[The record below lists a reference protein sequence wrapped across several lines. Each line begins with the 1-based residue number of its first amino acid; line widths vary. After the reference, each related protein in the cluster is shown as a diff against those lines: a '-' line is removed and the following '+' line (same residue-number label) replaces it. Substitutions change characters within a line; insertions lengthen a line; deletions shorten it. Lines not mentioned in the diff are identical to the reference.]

1 MSFAGLTR
9 EDRTA
14 LRTTQ
19 ATQRGFD
26 CGSGSYCGNQMGTS
40 VGTGEGSATTIFHR
54 TKTTISEGKATT
66 EVYILSDGKWVNAAK
81 TTDGGKTYTFNE
93 ETRSD
98 GSKIVG
104 AGVRQSLA
112 PGGNMNKNVQYQ
124 VTTTLREGGS
134 NLLLEPKLTD
144 NQIREVTSSSS
155 QLTTPGGSPEGG
167 NPPFSIQ
174 ELNRSTIS
182 GKSRQSYGDDL
193 RYPLKMNQG
202 VEAGN
207 KQDVIRFTLYEYVP
221 PNESGAGVGSQFG
234 TSVNSK
240 TRITKSKPKGSA
252 ILPIQP
258 TISDS
263 NAVNWQ
269 SDSINPLE
277 LAAFNL
283 STGAIEGGITGFENA
298 LNTVIGAIGNENEQ
312 NIRNAVTAAFASA
325 AIGKNVFTRATGA
338 ILNPNVELLFNGPS
352 LRVFNYSFKLSA
364 RSKPESERIRQII
377 RFFKQGMS
385 VQRTKSNLFLSSPD
399 VFGISYLLRGD
410 DDNPYMNRIKICA
423 LTNCSVDYTPTGS
436 YMTFE
441 DGSMVSYTL
450 NLTFEELE
458 PIYNDDYDELGEN
471 AIGY

>member
-1 MSFAGLTR
+1 MSTDIFTNPFVSAENLSRLGTTTDLSGNISNVFYDPSTKKFYKSPLTNPSLKVEVTNSIEAANFNQQFATIR
-9 EDRTA
+9 NFTDRNYQQQLRTQNPNSNIPPA
-14 LRTTQ
+14 LRQ
-19 ATQRGFD
+19 
-26 CGSGSYCGNQMGTS
+26 
-40 VGTGEGSATTIFHR
+40 TI
-54 TKTTISEGKATT
+54 EA
-66 EVYILSDGKWVNAAK
+66 
-81 TTDGGKTYTFNE
+81 
-93 ETRSD
+93 
-98 GSKIVG
+98 
-104 AGVRQSLA
+104 
-112 PGGNMNKNVQYQ
+112 
-124 VTTTLREGGS
+124 GGS
-134 NLLLEPKLTD
+134 D
-144 NQIREVTSSSS
+144 FQIPER
-155 QLTTPGGSPEGG
+155 QGGQGE

-182 GKSRQSYGDDL
+182 GKSRKSYGDDL
-193 RYPLKMNQG
+193 RYPIKMNQG

-207 KQDVIRFTLYEYVP
+207 KQDVIKFTLYEYVP

-364 RSKPESERIRQII
+364 RSKPESERIQQII

-399 VFGISYLLRGD
+399 VFGISYLLRESD
-410 DDNPYMNRIKICA
+410 NNPYMNRIKICA

-458 PIYNDDYDELGEN
+458 PIYNDDYDELN